1 MPITQTTTEAP
12 KTVIAEAEPE
22 KRAPEPLRLVQQFIN
37 SAEPDEDLD
46 EMTTPAELH
55 TWLSDRGMAD
65 KHFEVSDA
73 DLRRA
78 LDVREGLRA
87 VLFTHNDGE
96 GDPDAVAR
104 LERAAGAAALRASF
118 PLEGDPGLVPAR
130 DGVNG
135 ALAGLLAI
143 VAAASADGSWR
154 RLKACADPECRWAF
168 YDHSRNRSGRWCSMA
183 TCGNQHKARNFRER
197 SKAAGD

>member
-1 MPITQTTTEAP
+1 MNQTTTDTP
-12 KTVIAEAEPE
+12 KTVIVEAEPE
-22 KRAPEPLRLVQQFIN
+22 KRAPEPLRLVQQFVN

-55 TWLSDRGMAD
+55 AWLSVREMANAD
-65 KHFEVSDA
+65 LEVSEA

-96 GDPDAVAR
+96 RDADAIVR

-118 PLEGDPGLVPAR
+118 PVESDPGLVPAR

-135 ALAGLLAI
+135 ALAALLAI

-154 RLKACADPECRWAF
+154 RLKACADPTCRWAF

-197 SKAAGD
+197 SKVAGG

>member
-1 MPITQTTTEAP
+1 MPITQTTTDTPKSVIVEAGP
-12 KTVIAEAEPE
+12 D
-22 KRAPEPLRLVQQFIN
+22 KRAPEPLRLVQQFVN

-46 EMTTPAELH
+46 EMTTPAELGA
-55 TWLSDRGMAD
+55 WLASRDMAD
-65 KHFEVSDA
+65 ADSEVSDG

-96 GDPDAVAR
+96 RDPDAIAR

-135 ALAGLLAI
+135 ALARLLAI
-143 VAAASADGSWR
+143 VAEASADGSWR
-154 RLKACADPECRWAF
+154 RLKACADPTCRWAF

-197 SKAAGD
+197 SKASA

>member
-1 MPITQTTTEAP
+1 MTQTTTATPKSVISEAGP
-12 KTVIAEAEPE
+12 D
-22 KRAPEPLRLVQQFIN
+22 KRAPEPLRLVQQFVN

-46 EMTTPAELH
+46 EMTTPEQLH
-55 TWLSDRGMAD
+55 AWLFARDMAD
-65 KHFEVSDA
+65 EHSDVSDA

-96 GDPDAVAR
+96 RDADAIAR
-104 LERAAGAAALRASF
+104 LERAAGCAALRASF
-118 PLEGDPGLVPAR
+118 PPGGDPSLVPAR

-135 ALAGLLAI
+135 ALAHLLAI
-143 VAAASADGSWR
+143 VAEASADGSWR
-154 RLKACADPECRWAF
+154 RLKACADGSCRWAF

-197 SKAAGD
+197 SKGVSA

>member
-1 MPITQTTTEAP
+1 MTQRTNDTP
-12 KTVIAEAEPE
+12 QTVISEAGPD
-22 KRAPEPLRLVQQFIN
+22 KRAPEPLRLVQQFVN

-46 EMTTPAELH
+46 EMTTPEELH
-55 TWLSDRGMAD
+55 AWLSARDMAD
-65 KHFEVSDA
+65 ARCEVSDA

-96 GDPDAVAR
+96 CDAAAVAR
-104 LERAAGAAALRASF
+104 LERAAAGAALRASF
-118 PLEGDPGLVPAR
+118 PMEGDPGLVPAR

-135 ALAGLLAI
+135 ALARLLAI
-143 VAAASADGSWR
+143 VAEASADGSWR
-154 RLKACADPECRWAF
+154 RLKACADPGCRWAF

-197 SKAAGD
+197 SKASP

>member
-1 MPITQTTTEAP
+1 MPMPKDNDRQAGHVIVEADP
-12 KTVIAEAEPE
+12 D
-22 KRAPEPLRLVQQFIN
+22 KRAPGPLRLVQQFVN

-55 TWLSDRGMAD
+55 DWLRLRGLAEED
-65 KHFEVSDA
+65 TEVGEA
-73 DLRRA
+73 ELRRA

-87 VLFTHNDGE
+87 VLFTHNGGE
-96 GDPDAVAR
+96 RDPEATAR

-118 PLEGDPGLVPAR
+118 PAEGDPALVPVR
-130 DGVNG
+130 QGVNG

-143 VAAASADGSWR
+143 VAAEAAAGSWR

-168 YDHSRNRSGRWCSMA
+168 YDHSRNRSGKWCSMA
-183 TCGNQHKARNFRER
+183 TCGNQHKARNFRAR
-197 SKAAGD
+197 QASS

>member
-1 MPITQTTTEAP
+1 MALHQNNDDSPPRVIVEADP
-12 KTVIAEAEPE
+12 D
-22 KRAPEPLRLVQQFIN
+22 KRAPEPLRLVQQFLN
-37 SAEPDEDLD
+37 SAEPDEELD

-55 TWLSDRGMAD
+55 TWLSARDMAD
-65 KHFEVSDA
+65 EGAEISEA

-87 VLFTHNDGE
+87 VLFTHNGGE
-96 GDPDAVAR
+96 RDAGATAR
-104 LERAAGAAALRASF
+104 LERAAGAAALRTSF
-118 PLEGDPGLVPAR
+118 PADGDPGLVPAR

-154 RLKACADPECRWAF
+154 RLKACADAECRWAF

-197 SKAAGD
+197 SKAAGA

>member
-1 MPITQTTTEAP
+1 MNHTTTAAP
-12 KTVIAEAEPE
+12 KTVITEAEPD
-22 KRAPEPLRLVQQFIN
+22 KRAPEPLRLVQQFVN

-46 EMTTPAELH
+46 EMTTPAELEA
-55 TWLSDRGMAD
+55 WLAARDMAD
-65 KHFEVSDA
+65 PGSDITES

-87 VLFTHNDGE
+87 VLFTHNGGE
-96 GDPDAVAR
+96 RDEDAIVR
-104 LERAAGAAALRASF
+104 LERAAGTAALRASF
-118 PLEGDPGLVPAR
+118 PDGDDPALVPAR

-135 ALAGLLAI
+135 ALASLLAI

-154 RLKACADPECRWAF
+154 RLKACADPTCRWAF

-197 SKAAGD
+197 SKTGSR

>member
-1 MPITQTTTEAP
+1 M
-12 KTVIAEAEPE
+12 
-22 KRAPEPLRLVQQFIN
+22 
-37 SAEPDEDLD
+37 
-46 EMTTPAELH
+46 
-55 TWLSDRGMAD
+55 
-65 KHFEVSDA
+65 
-73 DLRRA
+73 
-78 LDVREGLRA
+78 REGLRA

-96 GDPDAVAR
+96 RDDDAIAR

-130 DGVNG
+130 GGVNG
-135 ALAGLLAI
+135 ALARLLAI

-154 RLKACADPECRWAF
+154 RLKACADPTCRWAF

-197 SKAAGD
+197 SKASA

>member
-1 MPITQTTTEAP
+1 MNHTTTATP
-12 KTVIAEAEPE
+12 KSVISEAEPD
-22 KRAPEPLRLVQQFIN
+22 KRAPEPLRLVQQFVN

-46 EMTTPAELH
+46 EMSTPAELEA
-55 TWLSDRGMAD
+55 WLSARNMAD
-65 KHFEVSDA
+65 GDSDVTES

-87 VLFTHNDGE
+87 VLFTHNGGE
-96 GDPDAVAR
+96 RDEDAIAR
-104 LERAAGAAALRASF
+104 LERAAGAATLRASF
-118 PLEGDPGLVPAR
+118 PVGGEPGLVPAR

-135 ALAGLLAI
+135 ALASLLAI

-154 RLKACADPECRWAF
+154 RLKACADPSCRWAF

-197 SKAAGD
+197 SKAGGH

>member
-1 MPITQTTTEAP
+1 MPMNETTTATPTSVIVEADP
-12 KTVIAEAEPE
+12 D
-22 KRAPEPLRLVQQFIN
+22 KRAPEPLRLVQQFVN

-55 TWLSDRGMAD
+55 AWLSARDMAD
-65 KHFEVSDA
+65 EDSEISEA

-87 VLFTHNDGE
+87 VLFTHNGGE
-96 GDPDAVAR
+96 R
-104 LERAAGAAALRASF
+104 AAALRASF
-118 PLEGDPGLVPAR
+118 PAEGDPGLVPAR

-135 ALAGLLAI
+135 ALAALLAI

-168 YDHSRNRSGRWCSMA
+168 YDHSR
-183 TCGNQHKARNFRER
+183 T
-197 SKAAGD
+197 